1 MIRIITFAFFISI
14 SSLIIM
20 FASNI
25 RALFGDVSV
34 PQMIFALSFP
44 LDSADYAIK
53 LYFYKRI
60 FYAILIFIFI
70 IIAGI
75 IDMKLQKNNQ
85 RNSLHF
91 ILKHKIKISI
101 IFFIIS
107 LVFLNQKL
115 HIIEMINYVINKSYS
130 NFYEKYFVTPNIL
143 KAPKH
148 KRNLIY
154 ILVESLE
161 STYDNENY
169 PNAIRGGDNSN
180 LIPNLSYLSKIY
192 TNFSDTSSIG
202 GFTQLYFTDWTMAG
216 LLSESC
222 GIPLRLPIGRNSFT
236 FNKNFAKNAICLSD
250 ILHNNGY
257 KQVAIMGQD
266 ASFAGTRNFF
276 TSHNVEVRDLIYY
289 KEHNLL
295 PKNYW
300 VNWGME
306 DSKVFKF
313 SKDFLSKID
322 NKTPFAL
329 YISTLNT
336 HTPYGYSD
344 ANCKIHNDSYTN
356 AISCSDKE
364 IYDFIE
370 WVKKQSFYKNTTIVV
385 LGDHLSMNLSY
396 FKPHTKRKV
405 FDLFINPAWKNLPN
419 KVIKNRQFS
428 HFDMFPT
435 MLSSLGFEVRK
446 AGLGVNLTTGDK
458 TLLEQ
463 IGKDKFNKNLNLDS
477 KLYDS
482 LWY

>member
-143 KAPKH
+143 KVPKH

-161 STYDNENY
+161 STYDNKNY
-169 PNAIRGGDNSN
+169 PNAIRGG
-180 LIPNLSYLSKIY
+180 
-192 TNFSDTSSIG
+192 G
-202 GFTQLYFTDWTMAG
+202 
-216 LLSESC
+216 
-222 GIPLRLPIGRNSFT
+222 
-236 FNKNFAKNAICLSD
+236 
-250 ILHNNGY
+250 
-257 KQVAIMGQD
+257 
-266 ASFAGTRNFF
+266 
-276 TSHNVEVRDLIYY
+276 
-289 KEHNLL
+289 
-295 PKNYW
+295 
-300 VNWGME
+300 
-306 DSKVFKF
+306 
-313 SKDFLSKID
+313 
-322 NKTPFAL
+322 
-329 YISTLNT
+329 
-336 HTPYGYSD
+336 
-344 ANCKIHNDSYTN
+344 
-356 AISCSDKE
+356 
-364 IYDFIE
+364 
-370 WVKKQSFYKNTTIVV
+370 
-385 LGDHLSMNLSY
+385 
-396 FKPHTKRKV
+396 
-405 FDLFINPAWKNLPN
+405 
-419 KVIKNRQFS
+419 
-428 HFDMFPT
+428 
-435 MLSSLGFEVRK
+435 
-446 AGLGVNLTTGDK
+446 
-458 TLLEQ
+458 
-463 IGKDKFNKNLNLDS
+463 
-477 KLYDS
+477 
-482 LWY
+482 